1 MFLTVFTPTRKKHK
15 EFRSRPNRD
24 ETCTTRLSEEY
35 VLREKATIQGSERVG
50 EKRESGREGER
61 VVREREWGR
70 RRERAWERRRE
81 RESGERGRG
90 ESAIVR

>member
-50 EKRESGREGER
+50 EKEREWERRRESGREGER
-61 VVREREWGR
+61 VVREREW
-70 RRERAWERRRE
+70 ERRRE
-81 RESGERGRG
+81 RERVVRGGG
-90 ESAIVR
+90 ESMR

>member
-50 EKRESGREGER
+50 EK
-61 VVREREWGR
+61 ERE
-70 RRERAWERRRE
+70 WERRRE
-81 RESGERGRG
+81 SGERERVGEKERERVGEKERERERVVRG
-90 ESAIVR
+90 GGEIMR